1 MCMLK
6 IFFIDRSLYLIESVP
21 CSRKKESTIRNKNRW
36 IYIYIRWFWS
46 SINML
51 QYQHTVRLGKLA
63 LSVDL
68 SAFFVQGGRVIVF
81 LRRVGRGTSALR
93 LIFARSTPRRS
104 TGMAHRG
111 KLLRCLHDKSGERA
125 VGTWYPVDRS
135 RCSDSLLSRGHTSVV
150 PLPHTRARART
161 SRTLARHSAI
171 IFHPVSVQFLNR
183 LMLSNATDRASFAGI
198 EVGEISFEP
207 FFFFIINEDT
217 IEEQVVSE

>member
-1 MCMLK
+1 
-6 IFFIDRSLYLIESVP
+6 
-21 CSRKKESTIRNKNRW
+21 
-36 IYIYIRWFWS
+36 
-46 SINML
+46 ML

-150 PLPHTRARART
+150 PLPHTHARARAHFSNSCSSLCHYLPPCLR
-161 SRTLARHSAI
+161 AI
-171 IFHPVSVQFLNR
+171 SKPA
-183 LMLSNATDRASFAGI
+183 NAL
-198 EVGEISFEP
+198 
-207 FFFFIINEDT
+207 
-217 IEEQVVSE
+217 

>member
-1 MCMLK
+1 MVSIDDATYILYIYTLCACLK
-6 IFFIDRSLYLIESVP
+6 SSLSIVRSTLSKVFHA
-21 CSRKKESTIRNKNRW
+21 RKKKNPLYEIKIVEY
-36 IYIYIRWFWS
+36 IYIYISVDFEVAS
-46 SINML
+46 ICYSINIL
-51 QYQHTVRLGKLA
+51 FVSASWL

-150 PLPHTRARART
+150 PLPHTRARARALLELLLV
-161 SRTLARHSAI
+161 TLPLFST
-171 IFHPVSVQFLNR
+171 
-183 LMLSNATDRASFAGI
+183 LSPCNF
-198 EVGEISFEP
+198 
-207 FFFFIINEDT
+207 
-217 IEEQVVSE
+217 

>member
-1 MCMLK
+1 MISHRFPWSFLATESSNFVQRVNNRCGVNWRRNVYFIYIHFMYMLK

-36 IYIYIRWFWS
+36 IYIYISVDFEVAS
-46 SINML
+46 ICYSINIL
-51 QYQHTVRLGKLA
+51 FVSASWL

-150 PLPHTRARART
+150 PLPHTRARARALLELLLV
-161 SRTLARHSAI
+161 TLPLFST
-171 IFHPVSVQFLNR
+171 
-183 LMLSNATDRASFAGI
+183 LSPCNF
-198 EVGEISFEP
+198 
-207 FFFFIINEDT
+207 
-217 IEEQVVSE
+217 